1 MRPWIADAAQLDGS
15 QVALVAKAFQLV
27 LRQGDENSAL
37 DVAISCHLYKLGLS
51 RKASQPFNTNQYKT
65 RLPSCAGLF
74 PYKVDSKKVSDSQ

>member
-37 DVAISCHLYKLGLS
+37 DVAIS
-51 RKASQPFNTNQYKT
+51 
-65 RLPSCAGLF
+65 
-74 PYKVDSKKVSDSQ
+74 